1 MAFTR
6 LPINTLSGGVGRQ
19 APSKRLTSEAEN
31 IDNCLVTLEKSVEKR
46 PPLSMVASASS
57 TCYLGLPYVVPALN
71 NLNTDNLYFHFLD
84 IDGFNRYC
92 IIINRAGYTF
102 DPTQK
107 KTFTWNNT
115 TINLNNF
122 IKVFRIEPTQWIEET
137 VDTNAATSGFNRS
150 IFDYLTFG
158 NKNVTSEYKIA
169 NTSVSN
175 VAVTSIQNTFGSIDF
190 DVGCILWNKLIPTGY
205 LPNNSEQELNYTAG
219 AAITSWANNLGTNE
233 FIHSG
238 DIINYKITTVP
249 GTLVPPNEDLV
260 DDAAYIRN
268 VRDDIN
274 LDLGTF
280 EEVEEFGQSV
290 NDFSIIPQF
299 PVSEVKNDVEDFNGF
314 RAWRTLHDLYDNPR
328 LISAYEKLGANGL
341 SGTLSNGTNNITAVT
356 AVGLQN
362 GMYIRD
368 VDGTDRLVTSIN
380 GSTITVDGPTFT
392 SSAAISN
399 KTFGWID
406 WAKDHYCI
414 TSSLDK
420 VDRDGSTSYLGRGKV
435 YFARTP
441 YLTFPAGF
449 YKATRYLKN
458 PYFERL
464 RAESEKSV
472 IDFRRMPIIIFKDTN
487 DAGKWKVRH
496 MPLQPR
502 RAGTNISNPGLT
514 GINKEEKIQSMAI
527 WKNRLWMATDNNVAA
542 SRSGAYFNFWLDD
555 VSNVVETD
563 PIDIGASV
571 GAYNKLSHILPFQ
584 NILVVLSSGSVQF
597 EIRGGSID
605 VGISPFNTEFRPTSF
620 FSTSKLTAPQK
631 LGNNIF
637 FMNASRMYMY
647 LSGSSFNDEYSTSM
661 EVSSHCRGY
670 LPENVGAITVS
681 SAVNTLMAVD
691 ADAQN
696 KIYLFTFRTNG
707 EKIVQ
712 QAFHRWALS
721 SRDQIKAMKS
731 YEKDL
736 YIISRR
742 PLTDT
747 ETTFDLA
754 VYFTSLETVPIAT
767 PMVDWLV
774 KVTPQP
780 NLVSGKT
787 HLVLPYYDPEVKY
800 AILAPEWGNDAYL
813 TFNISANDIFVSSGV
828 TNVYISGDYRAYPIY
843 VGRPYEMNIELSQ
856 QVQRST
862 SGGTKS
868 EQVLEGVLN
877 LKRLTTRHLY
887 TGSYDIV
894 IERRGRLD
902 SPVTFYPLDINS
914 IVTRTDLLKVDT
926 VGEHFVKVL
935 SYSESCRIFI
945 KSAYPTPC
953 NISNIELIG
962 NFRSRNSSI
971 E

>member
-1 MAFTR
+1 MPFTR

-57 TCYLGLPYVVPALN
+57 TCYLNIPYVVPALN

-84 IDGFNRYC
+84 IDGYNRYC

-102 DPTQK
+102 DPTTK
-107 KTFTWNNT
+107 KTFTWNNV
-115 TINLNNF
+115 TINLTNF
-122 IKVFRIEPTQWIEET
+122 IKVFRIEPTQWVEET
-137 VDTNAATSGFNRS
+137 VDTNPATSGFNRA

-158 NKNVTSEYKIA
+158 NKNVTAEYRIA

-175 VAVTSIQNTFGSIDF
+175 VAVTSTQNTFGSTDF
-190 DVGCILWNKLIPTGY
+190 DVGCILWNKLVPTGY
-205 LPNNSEQELNYTAG
+205 FQNNSEQELNYDAG
-219 AAITSWANNLGTNE
+219 QPVSSWANNLNTNE
-233 FIHSG
+233 YIHSG
-238 DIINYKITTVP
+238 DIINYKSTTVP
-249 GTLVPPNEDLV
+249 GTLVPTNEDIV
-260 DDAAYIRN
+260 NDFAYIRN
-268 VRDDIN
+268 VRDDIQI
-274 LDLGTF
+274 DLSSF
-280 EEVEEFGQSV
+280 SEEEEIGQCV

-299 PVSEVKNDVEDFNGF
+299 PVSEVQNDVQDFNGF
-314 RAWRTLHDLYDNPR
+314 RAWRTIHDLYDNPR
-328 LISAYEKLGANGL
+328 IISGYESTK
-341 SGTLSNGTNNITAVT
+341 SGTLVLASNQIDIANTSGMQI
-356 AVGLQN
+356 
-362 GMYIRD
+362 GMYIRA
-368 VDGTDRLVTSIN
+368 VNGFDRLITSVNPTNVI
-380 GSTITVDGPTFT
+380 VDGPVFNANTT
-392 SSAAISN
+392 A
-399 KTFGWID
+399 TYTYGWID
-406 WAKDHYCI
+406 WAKDHFCI

-435 YFARTP
+435 YFARNP

-449 YKATRYLKN
+449 YRATRYLKN

-464 RAESEKSV
+464 RSESEKSV

-487 DAGKWKVRH
+487 DAGKWKVKH

-514 GINKEEKIQSMAI
+514 GINRNEKIQSVAI
-527 WKNRLWMATDNNVAA
+527 WKNRLWLATDNTIAA
-542 SRSGAYFNFWLDD
+542 SRTGSYFNFWLDD

-571 GAYNKLSHILPFQ
+571 GAYNKLSHIIPFQ

-597 EIRGGSID
+597 EVRGGSID
-605 VGISPFNTEFRPTSF
+605 VGISPFNAEFRPTSF
-620 FSTSKLTAPQK
+620 YSTSKLTAPQK

-670 LPENVGAITVS
+670 LPENIGAITTS

-691 ADAQN
+691 FDNQN

-707 EKIVQ
+707 DKIVQ
-712 QAFHRWALS
+712 QAFHRWSLS

-731 YEKDL
+731 YEKDF
-736 YIISRR
+736 YIVSRR
-742 PLTDT
+742 PTT
-747 ETTFDLA
+747 YPETTYDLA
-754 VYFTSLETVPIAT
+754 VYFTSLESVPIAT

-774 KVTPQP
+774 KVTPQV

-787 HLVLPYYDPEVKY
+787 HLVLPYYDPDVRY

-813 TFNISANDIFVSSGV
+813 TFNISTNDIFVSGGV
-828 TNVYISGDYRAYPIY
+828 TNVYISGDYRANPIY

-877 LKRLTTRHLY
+877 LKRLTTKHLY
-887 TGSYDIV
+887 TGSYDVI
-894 IERRGRLD
+894 IERRGRVD
-902 SPVTFYPLDINS
+902 SPVTFYPLDIDS
-914 IVTRTDLLKVDT
+914 IVTRTDQLKIDT

-935 SYSESCRIFI
+935 SYSEACKIFI

>member
-1 MAFTR
+1 MSFTR

-57 TCYLGLPYVVPALN
+57 TCYLNIPNVVPSLG
-71 NLNTDNLYFHFLD
+71 NLSTDNLYFHFLD

-92 IIINRAGYTF
+92 IIINRAGYGF
-102 DPTQK
+102 DPTTK
-107 KTFTWNNT
+107 KTFTWDGT
-115 TINLNNF
+115 TINLANF

-137 VDTNAATSGFNRS
+137 VDTVANTSGFNRAV
-150 IFDYLTFG
+150 FDYLTFG
-158 NKNVTSEYKIA
+158 NKNVTAEYKIA

-175 VAVTSIQNTFGSIDF
+175 VSVTSIQNTFGSIDF
-190 DVGCILWNKLIPTGY
+190 DVGCILWNKLVPTGY
-205 LPNNSEQELNYTAG
+205 LPNNSEQEVLFNASQWTA
-219 AAITSWANNLGTNE
+219 ALTTNE
-233 FIHSG
+233 YIHSG
-238 DIINYKITTVP
+238 DNINYKVTTGP
-249 GTLVPPNEDLV
+249 GTLVPSAEDTIG
-260 DDAAYIRN
+260 DAAYFEN
-268 VRDDIN
+268 TRDDIE
-274 LDLGTF
+274 LELGEF
-280 EEVEEFGQSV
+280 QEEEEQGQCV

-299 PVSEVKNDVEDFNGF
+299 PVTQVQNDVSDFNGF
-314 RAWRTLHDLYDNPR
+314 RAWRMLHDFYDNPR
-328 LISAYEKLGANGL
+328 IISPYESTFA
-341 SGTLSNGTNNITAVT
+341 GTLVSGSNTINIASTTGIQV
-356 AVGLQN
+356 
-362 GMYIRD
+362 GMYVRA
-368 VDGTDRLVTSIN
+368 VNGFDRLVTTVNLNVSIV
-380 GSTITVDGPTFT
+380 VDGPVFNANT
-392 SSAAISN
+392 AA
-399 KTFGWID
+399 TYTYGWID
-406 WAKDHYCI
+406 WSKDHYCV

-420 VDRDGSTSYLGRGKV
+420 VDRDGFTGYFGRGKV
-435 YFARTP
+435 YFARNP

-449 YKATRYLKN
+449 YRATRYLKN

-464 RAESEKSV
+464 RSESEKSV
-472 IDFRRMPIIIFKDTN
+472 IDFRRMPLIIYKDNT
-487 DAGKWKVRH
+487 DAGKWKVKH

-514 GINKEEKIQSMAI
+514 GINRGEKVQSMSI
-527 WKNRLWMATDNNVAA
+527 WKNRLWLATDNNVAA
-542 SRSGAYFNFWLDD
+542 SRAGAYFNFWLDD

-571 GAYNKLSHILPFQ
+571 GAYNRLSHIIPFQ

-605 VGISPFNTEFRPTSF
+605 VGISPFNAEFRPTSF
-620 FSTSKLTAPQK
+620 YSTSKLTAPQK

-637 FMNASRMYMY
+637 FVNASRMYMY

-670 LPENVGAITVS
+670 LPENVGALAVS
-681 SAVNTLMAVD
+681 SAVHTMLFTD
-691 ADAQN
+691 ADN
-696 KIYLFTFRTNG
+696 PSKIYLFTFRTNG
-707 EKIVQ
+707 DKISQ
-712 QAFHRWALS
+712 QAFHRWSLS

-736 YIISRR
+736 YIVSRR
-742 PLTDT
+742 PLTDA
-747 ETTFDLA
+747 ENTFNLA

-767 PMVDWLV
+767 PMMDWLV

-787 HLVLPYYDPEVKY
+787 HLVLPYYDPEVQY
-800 AILAPEWGNDAYL
+800 AILAPEWGNDAYQ
-813 TFNISANDIFVSSGV
+813 TFTISANNIFFSGGS
-828 TNVYISGDYRAYPIY
+828 TNVYIPGDYRAYPIY

-887 TGSYDIV
+887 TGSYDV
-894 IERRGRLD
+894 VVDRRGRLD
-902 SPVTFYPLDINS
+902 NAVTFYPLDINS
-914 IVTRTDLLKVDT
+914 IVTRTDQLKVDT

-935 SYSESCRIFI
+935 SYSEACKIFI
-945 KSAYPTPC
+945 KSTYPTPC

>member
-1 MAFTR
+1 MPFTR

-84 IDGFNRYC
+84 IDGYNRYC

-102 DPTQK
+102 DPTEK
-107 KTFTWNNT
+107 KSFTWNNV
-115 TINLNNF
+115 TINLSNF
-122 IKVFRIEPTQWIEET
+122 IKVFRIEPTQWVEET
-137 VDTNAATSGFNRS
+137 VDTNPSTSGFNRS

-158 NKNVTSEYKIA
+158 NKNVTAEYKIA
-169 NTSVSN
+169 NTSVAN

-190 DVGCILWNKLIPTGY
+190 DIGCILWNKLIPTGY
-205 LPNNSEQELNYTAG
+205 LPNNSELEIEFNASLWNASLT
-219 AAITSWANNLGTNE
+219 TNQ

-238 DIINYKITTVP
+238 DTINYKKTTGP
-249 GTLVPPNEDLV
+249 ASPSPAYEDTISSQE
-260 DDAAYIRN
+260 YFQN
-268 VRDDIN
+268 VRDNIDFQ
-274 LDLGTF
+274 LGEF
-280 EEVEEFGQSV
+280 QEEEEIGQSL
-290 NDFSIIPQF
+290 NDFSLVPQY
-299 PVSEVKNDVEDFNGF
+299 PVTEVQNDVQDFNGF
-314 RAWRTLHDLYDNPR
+314 RAWRTLHDFYDNPR
-328 LISAYEKLGANGL
+328 VISPYESTK
-341 SGTLSNGTNNITAVT
+341 SGTLGVGTNVITIANTTGMQV
-356 AVGLQN
+356 
-362 GMYIRD
+362 GMYIRA
-368 VDGTDRLVTSIN
+368 VN
-380 GSTITVDGPTFT
+380 GSDRSILSITPNTSVTVDGPVFT
-392 SSAAISN
+392 AGTTAN
-399 KTFGWID
+399 YTYGWID
-406 WAKDHYCI
+406 WAKDHFCT

-420 VDRDGSTSYLGRGKV
+420 VDRDGSLAYLGRGKV
-435 YFARTP
+435 YFARNP

-449 YKATRYLKN
+449 YRATRYLKN
-458 PYFERL
+458 PYFERV
-464 RAESEKSV
+464 RSESEKSV
-472 IDFRRMPIIIFKDTN
+472 IDFRRMPLIIYKDTS
-487 DAGKWKVRH
+487 DAGKWKVKH
-496 MPLQPR
+496 LPMQPR

-514 GINKEEKIQSMAI
+514 GINRSEKIQSMAI
-527 WKNRLWMATDNNVAA
+527 WKNRLWIATDNNIAS
-542 SRSGAYFNFWLDD
+542 SRSGSYFNFWLDD
-555 VSNVVETD
+555 ISNVVETD

-571 GAYNKLSHILPFQ
+571 GAYNKLSHIIPFQ

-605 VGISPFNTEFRPTSF
+605 VGISPFNAEFRPTSF
-620 FSTSKLTAPQK
+620 YSTSKLTAPQK

-670 LPENVGAITVS
+670 LPENIGAITVS

-691 ADAQN
+691 SDNQN

-707 EKIVQ
+707 DKIVQ
-712 QAFHRWALS
+712 QAFHRWSLS

-736 YIISRR
+736 YIVARR
-742 PLTDT
+742 P
-747 ETTFDLA
+747 TTFPETNYDLA
-754 VYFTSLETVPIAT
+754 VYFTSLEAVPIAT

-774 KVTPQP
+774 KVTPQV

-787 HLVLPYYDPEVKY
+787 HLVLPYYDPDVRY

-813 TFNISANDIFVSSGV
+813 TFNISTNDIFVSSGV
-828 TNVYISGDYRAYPIY
+828 TNVYISGDYRANPIY

-887 TGSYDIV
+887 TGSYDI
-894 IERRGRLD
+894 IIDRRGRVD
-902 SPVTFYPLDINS
+902 APVTFYPLDINS
-914 IVTRTDLLKVDT
+914 IVTRTDQLKVDT

-935 SYSESCRIFI
+935 SYSEACKIFI